1 MPSYDFEQV
10 RGQLDQPE
18 YYGDIRNTGWHS
30 DAVYEKFSD
39 AEYARRHRLTRE
51 KMAKLGLE
59 CIIVPGGNNYRSMGQ
74 GLVWLTGHWDK
85 RAMANYVIF
94 PMDGDPTVFVAMGG
108 SHAEAFRVAASVS
121 VLRPPPEGNFAV
133 GFVERIKELGLEESR
148 IGIINGISEGRAAES
163 MPARYY
169 LHLKQNLPK
178 TEFIFV
184 DKFFHELLFRHS
196 EEEIRFM
203 RKAGALL
210 DQAMGAMAERAA
222 VGVTEAQ
229 LEATAAH
236 AMMDGGGYPHLHII
250 AITSMEK
257 PNAVFG
263 NPRPSLKAL
272 KEGDI
277 IVSELGAMYQGASAQ
292 SGNPI
297 VFGEPTPFV
306 QEFFYD
312 VVLPGYK
319 LMEAALQP
327 GNTLED
333 VRQAG
338 GLYFRQKGHQSR
350 PLHIH
355 CIDIVTD
362 GPRMGPDWV
371 RHDEYDEVLQ
381 PGMAIMLEPCPITKD
396 GNLGI
401 FLGRTYII
409 TEDGYECL
417 SKYPLE
423 LTVVKP

>member
-1 MPSYDFEQV
+1 MPTYDFQQV
-10 RGQLDQPE
+10 RGELDNSE
-18 YYGDIRNTGWHS
+18 HYSDIRNTGWHN
-30 DAVYEKFSD
+30 DAVYEKFSE
-39 AEYARRHRLTRE
+39 AEFARRYKLTRE
-51 KMAKLGLE
+51 KMAKLGLD
-59 CIIVPGGNNYRSMGQ
+59 CVIVPGSNNYRSMGQ

-85 RAMANYVIF
+85 RAMANYVVF
-94 PMDGDPTVFVAMGG
+94 PMEGEPTVFVAMGG
-108 SHAEAFRVAASVS
+108 SHAEAFRVATSVS
-121 VLRPPPEGNFAV
+121 DVRPAPNRVFAD
-133 GFVERIKELGLEESR
+133 GFTDRIKELGLEEGR
-148 IGIINGISEGRAAES
+148 IGILNGLAEGKGAES
-163 MPARYY
+163 IPARAY
-169 LHLKQNLPK
+169 LRLKENLPK
-178 TEFIFV
+178 AEFIFV
-184 DKFFHELLFRHS
+184 DQFFHELMFLHS
-196 EEEIRFM
+196 EEEVRFM

-210 DQAMGAMAERAA
+210 DRAIEAMAARAA

-229 LEATAAH
+229 LEASAVH
-236 AMMDGGGYPHLHII
+236 AMMDGGGFPHLHII
-250 AITSMEK
+250 AVTSMEK

-263 NPRPSLKAL
+263 NPRPSLRAL
-272 KEGDI
+272 REGDI
-277 IVSELGAMYQGASAQ
+277 IVSELGAMYQGTSAQ
-292 SGNPI
+292 AGNPI

-306 QEFFYD
+306 QEFFYE

-333 VRQAG
+333 VRLAG
-338 GLYFRQKGHQSR
+338 GLYFREKGHQSR

-355 CIDIVTD
+355 CIDIVSE

-371 RHDEYDEVLQ
+371 HNDGYDEVLQ

-396 GNLGI
+396 GNFGI

>member
-1 MPSYDFEQV
+1 MSGYDFEQY
-10 RGQLDQPE
+10 RHQLDQSQ
-18 YYGDIRNTGWHS
+18 YFSDIRNTGWHN

-39 AEYARRHRLTRE
+39 VEYARRHKATRE
-51 KMAKLGLE
+51 KMAKLGLD
-59 CIIVPGGNNYRSMGQ
+59 CLIVPGGNSYGSMGQ

-85 RAMANYVIF
+85 RAMANYAIF
-94 PMDGDPTVFVAMGG
+94 PMEGEPTVFVSMGG
-108 SHAEAFRVAASVS
+108 SHAEAFRVAVS
-121 VLRPPPEGNFAV
+121 VPDLRSAPGRNFAE
-133 GFVERIKELGLEESR
+133 GFIQRIKELGLESGR
-148 IGIINGISEGRAAES
+148 IGIVSGVAEGGSVES
-163 MPARYY
+163 IPARYY
-169 LHLKQNLPK
+169 LRLLEALPK
-178 TEFIFV
+178 AEFIFI
-184 DKFFHELLFRHS
+184 DKFFHELFFRHS
-196 EEEIRFM
+196 EEEVAFM

-210 DQAMGAMAERAA
+210 DRAMEAMAGRAA

-229 LEATAAH
+229 LEAAAVH

-250 AITSMEK
+250 AITSQDE

-272 KEGDI
+272 KEGDV
-277 IVSELGAMYQGASAQ
+277 IVSELGAMYQGTSAQ

-297 VFGEPTPFV
+297 VLGEPTPFV
-306 QEFFYD
+306 HDFFYE

-319 LMEAALQP
+319 LMEAALLP

-338 GLYFRQKGHQSR
+338 GLFFRDKGHQSR

-362 GPRMGPDWV
+362 GPKMGPDWV
-371 RHDEYDEVLQ
+371 NHEGYDEVLQ

-396 GNLGI
+396 GNLGL
-401 FLGRTYII
+401 FLGRTYVI
-409 TEDGYECL
+409 TKDGNECL

-423 LTVVKP
+423 LTIVNP